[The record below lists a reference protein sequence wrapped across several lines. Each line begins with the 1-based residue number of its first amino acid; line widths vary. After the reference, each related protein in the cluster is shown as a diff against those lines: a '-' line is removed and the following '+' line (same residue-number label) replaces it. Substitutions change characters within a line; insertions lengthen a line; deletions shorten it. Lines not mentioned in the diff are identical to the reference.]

1 MFDYDDEDLS
11 KGIKQ
16 KIKDNSAQCNFLKN
30 RIRETFLK
38 REHSP
43 KKRDLWRQA
52 CEEFHANKNMLYFP
66 NGEDQLR
73 SSHSEKWD
81 FYMVEKVL
89 CFLEVRP
96 YHPRSGYIRKYLLR
110 HIKKAYLTDKQKVR
124 LEFVYQREKAWKNK
138 RMLKVISPKP

>member
-16 KIKDNSAQCNFLKN
+16 QIKDNSAQCNFLKN

-52 CEEFHANKNMLYFP
+52 CEEFHANKEELYFP
-66 NGEDQLR
+66 DGEGQL
-73 SSHSEKWD
+73 HSTHPEKWN
-81 FYMVEKVL
+81 FYVVEKAL

-96 YHPRSGYIRKYLLR
+96 YHDRSGYIRKYLLR
-110 HIKKAYLTDKQKVR
+110 HIKKSYLTDKQKIR
-124 LEFVYQREKAWKNK
+124 LEFVYQRERAWKNK
-138 RMLKVISPKP
+138 RMLKVINPKP

>member
-1 MFDYDDEDLS
+1 MFDYDDEGLS
-11 KGIKQ
+11 KEIKQ

-43 KKRDLWRQA
+43 KKRDLWHQA
-52 CEEFHANKNMLYFP
+52 CEEFHANKEKLYFP
-66 NGEDQLR
+66 DGEYQL
-73 SSHSEKWD
+73 HSCKPEKWD
-81 FYMVEKVL
+81 FYVVEKVL

-96 YHPRSGYIRKYLLR
+96 YHDRSGYIRKYLLR

-124 LEFVYQREKAWKNK
+124 LEVVYQREKAWQNK
-138 RMLKVISPKP
+138 RMLKN